1 MEILLNQID
10 EFRIQIIYH
19 NNLTIKLVSV
29 AGVKKGKKVLD
40 NNQEA
45 IQLEWVIF

>member
-1 MEILLNQID
+1 
-10 EFRIQIIYH
+10 
-19 NNLTIKLVSV
+19 LVSV

-45 IQLEWVIF
+45 IQLEWVIFWIEVLQISFMETKTSNLNK